1 MSLFKA
7 TRYVASVPLI
17 DLDEL
22 VEKGVR
28 CILIDRDNTLV
39 PRDTKVAPREC
50 VEWLDRARG
59 LGIKVCIV
67 SNNFHGDQV
76 FTDLGAG
83 NLAGCA
89 TFLVRPQSRVDLFYT
104 QLFRVFENL
113 ALRGVTFE
121 GEDGPSK

>member
-22 VEKGVR
+22 VERGVR

-50 VEWLDRARG
+50 VE
-59 LGIKVCIV
+59 
-67 SNNFHGDQV
+67 
-76 FTDLGAG
+76 
-83 NLAGCA
+83 
-89 TFLVRPQSRVDLFYT
+89 
-104 QLFRVFENL
+104 
-113 ALRGVTFE
+113 
-121 GEDGPSK
+121 